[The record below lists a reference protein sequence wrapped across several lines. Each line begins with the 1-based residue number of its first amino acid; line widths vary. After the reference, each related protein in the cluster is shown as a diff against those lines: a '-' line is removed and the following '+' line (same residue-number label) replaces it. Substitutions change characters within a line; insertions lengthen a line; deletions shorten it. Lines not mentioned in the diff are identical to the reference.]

1 MKLLTPLFLTALI
14 AAVAAAADS
23 PSLSTTTLP
32 TTTQAA
38 TTAPMV
44 NPYEALHGMSRD
56 YLVLTNRSIFKKGM
70 QTVDPFAPT
79 TPPSPPPPS
88 IYTVQE
94 SALEFNGATRADENR
109 AAFFENTSTHEVLT
123 RHAGDF
129 IARGKIVAITLDS
142 IDYQVNGR
150 TTTILLGQTLD
161 GEDGPSMAS
170 APSIS
175 MSSTQPAGVFTGPQ
189 AAMLEQLRQK
199 RLKELGQ

>member
-1 MKLLTPLFLTALI
+1 MKLLTALFLTALI

-23 PSLSTTTLP
+23 STLP

-38 TTAPMV
+38 TTAPVV
-44 NPYEALHGMSRD
+44 NPYEALHGMSHD
-56 YLVLTNRSIFKKGM
+56 YLALTNRSIFKKGM
-70 QTVDPFAPT
+70 QTVDPFAPLT
-79 TPPSPPPPS
+79 PPPPPRPD

-123 RHAGDF
+123 RHVGDSV
-129 IARGKIVAITLDS
+129 ARGKILAITLDS
-142 IDYQVNGR
+142 IDYQVNGQ
-150 TTTILLGQTLD
+150 TSTILLGQTLD
-161 GEDGPSMAS
+161 GQDGPSMAS

-175 MSSTQPAGVFTGPQ
+175 MSSTQPSGTFTGPQ

>member
-1 MKLLTPLFLTALI
+1 MKPLTVLLLTALI
-14 AAVAAAADS
+14 AAVAAAAD
-23 PSLSTTTLP
+23 PSTLP
-32 TTTQAA
+32 TTTQA
-38 TTAPMV
+38 TVTPP
-44 NPYEALHGMSRD
+44 NPYEALHGMSPD

-79 TPPSPPPPS
+79 TPPVPQPPS
-88 IYTVQE
+88 VYTVQE
-94 SALEFNGATRADENR
+94 SSLEFNGATRADENR

-129 IARGKIVAITLDS
+129 VADGKILAITLDS

-150 TTTILLGQTLD
+150 TTTIMLGQTLD

-175 MSSTQPAGVFTGPQ
+175 LSSTQPSGTFTGPQ